1 MLFTPAIA
9 AKLKCVARTLSEVHK
24 LKRTSRAYIMPFLNQ
39 IGTLESLKTFII
51 RTSSMEPFYV
61 VVFML

>member
-1 MLFTPAIA
+1 MLAH
-9 AKLKCVARTLSEVHK
+9 TLSEVHK

-61 VVFML
+61 VVFMF